1 MFQIRDKPITLKNY
15 KDTDYISL
23 FDLYFDQYSP
33 IFLKKDN
40 FCHYLVGKDEMQ
52 YFGWVHLNNKKCS
65 PVYLTTGQKAAF
77 FHANKDEI
85 S

>member
-40 FCHYLVGKDEMQ
+40 FCHYLVGKDEM
-52 YFGWVHLNNKKCS
+52 
-65 PVYLTTGQKAAF
+65 
-77 FHANKDEI
+77 
-85 S
+85 